1 MIKNQKVLILGMAR
15 SGIAVSKLL
24 SHYDNDITISDR
36 KEQTE
41 ETLQELQNL
50 GIKIVITSTQE
61 DLVNASWDCIIK
73 NPGIPQDAPALV
85 KARELSIPILNEL
98 EASFAF
104 LPKDVTI
111 IGITGSNGKTTST
124 TIAYELLKRSE
135 KKVYVG
141 GNIGIPLASLI
152 PEIESD
158 SLLVLEISDHQL
170 CDMSH
175 FKTDISVLTNLSE
188 VHLDFHGS
196 YEKYKNTKKRIFN
209 HHTEKDIAI
218 LNQDN
223 QDVLELTKDIPS
235 HVIYFSSKCEADI
248 YLKDNQIY
256 YHDEAILSCDA
267 IKLKGVHNYENCMV
281 GIALAKL
288 FGVSNTAILDF
299 LKDFGGVEHRME
311 FVRTFNERAFYNDSK
326 ATNNQSTII
335 ALDSFKEPTLLL
347 MGGLDR
353 NIPFDEIASHLKNV
367 KAIFCFGETKEKI
380 KEFALKNQKPVFV
393 FDTMKEATLKA
404 YEESSSGDVILLSPA
419 CASWDQYPDFEK
431 RGLEFKE
438 IVNHLE

>member
-15 SGIAVSKLL
+15 SGMAIARLL
-24 SHYDNDITISDR
+24 SHYENVITISDK

-41 ETLQELQNL
+41 ETLQELKSL
-50 GIKIVITSTQE
+50 GIEVVITDKQE
-61 DLVNASWDCIIK
+61 DLVNDSFSCIIK
-73 NPGIPQDAPALV
+73 NPAVPKEAPALV
-85 KARELSIPILNEL
+85 KARTLGIPILNEM
-98 EASFAF
+98 EASFSF

-111 IGITGSNGKTTST
+111 IGITGSNGKTTTT
-124 TIAYELLKRSE
+124 TIAYELLKRSG

-141 GNIGIPLASLI
+141 GNIGTPLATLV
-152 PEIESD
+152 PEIEND
-158 SLLVLEISDHQL
+158 SILVLEISDHQL
-170 CDMSH
+170 CDMYN
-175 FKTDISVLTNLSE
+175 FKTDISVITNLSE
-188 VHLDFHGS
+188 VHLDFHGT
-196 YEKYKNTKKRIFN
+196 YENYKNIKKRIFN

-218 LNQDN
+218 LNGDN

-235 HVIYFSSKCEADI
+235 HTIYFSSRQNADI

-256 YHDEAILSCDA
+256 YHDEVIIACDA

-281 GIALAKL
+281 GIVLAKL
-288 FGVSNTAILDF
+288 FGVSNTAIQDF

-311 FVRTFNERAFYNDSK
+311 FVKTFQGRTFYNDSK

-353 NIPFDEIASHLKNV
+353 NIPFEDIAPHLKNV
-367 KAIFCFGETKEKI
+367 KGIFCFGETKEKI
-380 KEFALKNQKPVFV
+380 KEFALQNGKEVYVFN
-393 FDTMKEATLKA
+393 TLKEATLKA
-404 YEESSSGDVILLSPA
+404 YEMSSSGDVILLSPA

-438 IVNHLE
+438 IVEHLA